1 MSSNTF
7 FIWKGDF
14 QVKEI
19 GLRYGMNPNQSKANV
34 QNAENTPIKILNGEA
49 SYINFL
55 DALNAFQLV
64 RELRQATDQP
74 AAASFKHV
82 SPAGAAVYSPLNET
96 LTESYFVEGL
106 DLSPLAIAYAR
117 ARGTDRMS
125 SFGDCAAFSD
135 EVDVTIATLLKT
147 EVSDMIV
154 APSYTQD
161 ALEILKQKKKGK
173 YLILEID
180 PNYVPD
186 PIEKRTVF
194 GITLEQ
200 QRNDVQIGKE
210 VFNHIVTTQSDIPD
224 HAKRDLL
231 VALITLKYTQSNS
244 ICFALDGQTIGI
256 GAGQQSRIHCTRL
269 AAEKADNWWLRQHPR
284 ALNMQFREDIS
295 RVEVNNAIDGWLN
308 DDITEVE
315 NEQWKRCFEGVPARL
330 SKSEKQEWLK
340 RLKDVSYAS
349 DAFLPFRD
357 NIDRAA
363 QSGVKYVVQTGN
375 SLRDEQVTEAA
386 NEYGMIMAHSGIR
399 VFHH

>member
-1 MSSNTF
+1 
-7 FIWKGDF
+7 
-14 QVKEI
+14 
-19 GLRYGMNPNQSKANV
+19 MNPNQSKAKV
-34 QNAENTPIKILNGEA
+34 YVAENGPIKILNGEA

-64 RELRQATDQP
+64 RELRQATGQP

-82 SPAGAAVYSPLNET
+82 SPAGAAVYSPLND
-96 LTESYFVEGL
+96 LLAKSYFIE
-106 DLSPLAIAYAR
+106 DIELSPLAVAYVR
-117 ARGTDRMS
+117 ARGTDRIS

-135 EVDVTIATLLKT
+135 EVDLTVANLLKT
-147 EVSDMIV
+147 EVSDIIV
-154 APSYTQD
+154 APSYSQE

-180 PNYVPD
+180 PNYVPA

-200 QRNDVQIGKE
+200 ERNDVRIGKE
-210 VFNHIVTTQSDIPD
+210 VFDNIVTTQCDIPD
-224 HAKRDLL
+224 RAKQDLL

-244 ICFALDGQTIGI
+244 VCFALDGQTIGI

-284 ALNMQFREDIS
+284 ALNMKFREGIS

-308 DDITEVE
+308 DNITEAE
-315 NEQWKRCFEGVPARL
+315 NQQWKQCFQEVPERL
-330 SKSEKQEWLK
+330 SKSEKQQWLK
-340 RLKDVSYAS
+340 RLKEVSYTS

-357 NIDRAA
+357 NLDRAA

-375 SLRDEQVTEAA
+375 SIRDDQVERAA
-386 NEYGMIMAHSGIR
+386 NEHGMVMAHSGIR

>member
-1 MSSNTF
+1 M
-7 FIWKGDF
+7 
-14 QVKEI
+14 KEI
-19 GLRYGMNPNQSKANV
+19 CLRYGMNPNQSEAKV

-64 RELRQATDQP
+64 QELRQATDQP

-106 DLSPLAIAYAR
+106 DLSPLGIAYAR

-135 EVDVTIATLLKT
+135 EVDITVATLLKT

-154 APSYTQD
+154 APRYTQE
-161 ALEILKQKKKGK
+161 ALAILKQKKKGK

-210 VFNHIVTTQSDIPD
+210 VFNHIVTTQCDIPD

-269 AAEKADNWWLRQHPR
+269 AAEKADKWWLRQHPR
-284 ALNMQFREDIS
+284 ALNMKFREGIS
-295 RVEVNNAIDGWLN
+295 RIEVNNAIDGWM
-308 DDITEVE
+308 VE
-315 NEQWKRCFEGVPARL
+315 
-330 SKSEKQEWLK
+330 
-340 RLKDVSYAS
+340 
-349 DAFLPFRD
+349 
-357 NIDRAA
+357 
-363 QSGVKYVVQTGN
+363 
-375 SLRDEQVTEAA
+375 
-386 NEYGMIMAHSGIR
+386 
-399 VFHH
+399 

>member
-1 MSSNTF
+1 M
-7 FIWKGDF
+7 
-14 QVKEI
+14 KEI
-19 GLRYGMNPNQSKANV
+19 GLRYGMNPNQSKAKV
-34 QNAENTPIKILNGEA
+34 YNAENTPIKILNGEA

-64 RELRQATDQP
+64 RELQQATGQP
-74 AAASFKHV
+74 AATSFKHV
-82 SPAGAAVYSPLNET
+82 SPAGAAVYTPLNET
-96 LTESYFVEGL
+96 LTESYFIEGL

-125 SFGDCAAFSD
+125 SFGDCAVFSD
-135 EVDVTIATLLKT
+135 EVDITVATLLKT

-154 APSYTQD
+154 APSYTQE

-186 PIEKRTVF
+186 PIEKRTAF

-210 VFNHIVTTQSDIPD
+210 VFNHIVTTQCDIPD

-284 ALNMQFREDIS
+284 VLNMKFKEGIS

-315 NEQWKRCFEGVPARL
+315 NEQWKQCFEEVPARL

-340 RLKDVSYAS
+340 GLKGVSYAS

-363 QSGVKYVVQTGN
+363 QTGVKYVVQTGN
-375 SLRDEQVTEAA
+375 SLRDEQVTQAA

>member
-1 MSSNTF
+1 M
-7 FIWKGDF
+7 
-14 QVKEI
+14 KEI
-19 GLRYGMNPNQSKANV
+19 CLRYGMNPNQSKAKV

-64 RELRQATDQP
+64 RELRQATGQP

-82 SPAGAAVYSPLNET
+82 SPAGAAVYSPLNKT
-96 LTESYFVEGL
+96 LSESYFIEGV

-135 EVDVTIATLLKT
+135 EVDITVASLLKT

-154 APSYTQD
+154 APRYTQE
-161 ALEILKQKKKGK
+161 ALENLKQKKKGK

-200 QRNDVQIGKE
+200 QRNDVQIGKK
-210 VFNHIVTTQSDIPD
+210 VFNHIVTTQCDIPD
-224 HAKRDLL
+224 NAKKDLL

-269 AAEKADNWWLRQHPR
+269 AAEKADNWWLRQHLR
-284 ALNMQFREDIS
+284 ALNMKFREGIS

-315 NEQWKRCFEGVPARL
+315 NEQWKQCFEEVPTRL
-330 SKSEKQEWLK
+330 SKSEKREWLK
-340 RLKDVSYAS
+340 SLKGVSYAS

-375 SLRDEQVTEAA
+375 SLRDEQVTQAA
-386 NEYGMIMAHSGIR
+386 KGICSTFPS
-399 VFHH
+399 VISAL

>member
-1 MSSNTF
+1 
-7 FIWKGDF
+7 
-14 QVKEI
+14 VKEI
-19 GLRYGMNPNQSKANV
+19 GLRYGMNPNQGKGKAKV
-34 QNAENTPIKILNGEA
+34 YNAENTPIKILNGEA

-64 RELRQATDQP
+64 RELRQATSQP

-96 LTESYFVEGL
+96 LAESYFIEEA
-106 DLSPLAIAYAR
+106 DLSPLAIAYVR

-135 EVDVTIATLLKT
+135 EVDITAANLLKT

-154 APSYTQD
+154 APSYTQE

-200 QRNDVQIGKE
+200 ERNEVQIGKE
-210 VFNHIVTTQSDIPD
+210 VFNHIVTTQSVMPD

-269 AAEKADNWWLRQHPR
+269 AAEKADKWWLRQHPR
-284 ALNMQFREDIS
+284 ALNMKFRKGIS

-315 NEQWKRCFEGVPARL
+315 NEQWKRCFEDIPARL
-330 SKSEKQEWLK
+330 SMSEKQEWLK

-375 SLRDEQVTEAA
+375 SLRDEQVTQAA

>member
-1 MSSNTF
+1 M
-7 FIWKGDF
+7 
-14 QVKEI
+14 KEI
-19 GLRYGMNPNQSKANV
+19 GLRYGMNPNQSKAKV
-34 QNAENTPIKILNGEA
+34 YNAENTPIKILNGEA

-64 RELRQATDQP
+64 RELQQATGQP
-74 AAASFKHV
+74 AATSFKHV
-82 SPAGAAVYSPLNET
+82 SPAGAAVYTPLNET

-125 SFGDCAAFSD
+125 SFGDCAVFSD
-135 EVDVTIATLLKT
+135 EVDITVATLLKT

-154 APSYTQD
+154 APSYTQE

-210 VFNHIVTTQSDIPD
+210 VFNHIVTTQCDIPD

-284 ALNMQFREDIS
+284 VLNMKFKEGIS

-315 NEQWKRCFEGVPARL
+315 NEQWKQCFEEVPARL

-340 RLKDVSYAS
+340 GLKGVSYAS

-363 QSGVKYVVQTGN
+363 QTGVKYVVQTGN
-375 SLRDEQVTEAA
+375 SLRDEQVTQAA

>member
-1 MSSNTF
+1 
-7 FIWKGDF
+7 
-14 QVKEI
+14 
-19 GLRYGMNPNQSKANV
+19 MNPNQSKAKV
-34 QNAENTPIKILNGEA
+34 YNAENTPIKILNGEA

-64 RELRQATDQP
+64 RELQQATGQP
-74 AAASFKHV
+74 AATSFKHV
-82 SPAGAAVYSPLNET
+82 SPAGAAVYTPLNET

-125 SFGDCAAFSD
+125 SFGDCAVFSD
-135 EVDVTIATLLKT
+135 EVDITVATLLKT

-154 APSYTQD
+154 APSYTQE

-210 VFNHIVTTQSDIPD
+210 VFNHIVTTQYDIPD

-284 ALNMQFREDIS
+284 VLNMKFKEGIS

-315 NEQWKRCFEGVPARL
+315 NEQWKQCFEEVPARL

-340 RLKDVSYAS
+340 GLKGVSYAS

-363 QSGVKYVVQTGN
+363 QTGVKYVVQTGN
-375 SLRDEQVTEAA
+375 SLRDEQVTQAA

>member
-1 MSSNTF
+1 
-7 FIWKGDF
+7 
-14 QVKEI
+14 
-19 GLRYGMNPNQSKANV
+19 MNPNQSEAKV
-34 QNAENTPIKILNGEA
+34 QNAKNTPIKILNGEA

-82 SPAGAAVYSPLNET
+82 SPAGAAVYSQLNKT
-96 LTESYFVEGL
+96 LTKSYFIDGL

-135 EVDVTIATLLKT
+135 EVDITVANLLKT

-154 APSYTQD
+154 APSYTQE

-210 VFNHIVTTQSDIPD
+210 VFNQIVTTQCDIPN

-269 AAEKADNWWLRQHPR
+269 AAEKADNWWLRQHPK
-284 ALNMQFREDIS
+284 ALNMKFREDIS

-315 NEQWKRCFEGVPARL
+315 NEQWKQCFEEVPTRL
-330 SKSEKQEWLK
+330 SKSEKREWLK
-340 RLKDVSYAS
+340 RLKGVSYAS

-375 SLRDEQVTEAA
+375 SLRDEQVTQAA

>member
-1 MSSNTF
+1 M
-7 FIWKGDF
+7 
-14 QVKEI
+14 KEI
-19 GLRYGMNPNQSKANV
+19 CLRYGMNPNQSKANV

-64 RELRQATDQP
+64 RELRQATGQP

-106 DLSPLAIAYAR
+106 GLSPLAIAYAR

-135 EVDVTIATLLKT
+135 EVDITVATLLKT

-154 APSYTQD
+154 APSYTQE
-161 ALEILKQKKKGK
+161 ALEALKQKKKGK

-210 VFNHIVTTQSDIPD
+210 VFNRIVTTQCNIPEN
-224 HAKRDLL
+224 AKRDLL

-269 AAEKADNWWLRQHPR
+269 AAEKADKWWLRQHPR
-284 ALNMQFREDIS
+284 ALNMKFREGIS

-315 NEQWKRCFEGVPARL
+315 NEHWKQCFEEVPARL
-330 SKSEKQEWLK
+330 SKSEKREWLK
-340 RLKDVSYAS
+340 RLKGVSYAS

-375 SLRDEQVTEAA
+375 FLRDEQVTQAA